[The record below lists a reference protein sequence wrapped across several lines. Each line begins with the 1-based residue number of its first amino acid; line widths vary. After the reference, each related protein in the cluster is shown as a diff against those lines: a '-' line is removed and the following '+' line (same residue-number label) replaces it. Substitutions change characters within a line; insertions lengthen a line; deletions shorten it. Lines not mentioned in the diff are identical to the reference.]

1 MTDPLHIA
9 EIEKSMKWCSDYL
22 SRSADAKTL
31 EPFFVRLFIIDAISS
46 YEKTIYDVVSQ
57 RAKHS
62 CDPEFSRYV
71 EKSMEMRGRP
81 FGSTWSFLLSV
92 HTDLYKDEFENS
104 LYKEKRNAYE
114 KLVKLRNIIAHG
126 GGTNMQLCEL
136 MDMHSDAKAVPC
148 LFASLFRRNLRGLP
162 A

>member
-1 MTDPLHIA
+1 MTDPSHIA
-9 EIEKSMKWCSDYL
+9 EIEKAMKWCRDYL
-22 SRSADAKTL
+22 GKSADARTL

-46 YEKTIYDVVSQ
+46 YEKTIYDVIVQ
-57 RAKHS
+57 RAMHS
-62 CDPEFSRYV
+62 CDPEFARYV

-81 FGSTWSFLLSV
+81 FGTTWRFLLSA

-104 LYKEKRNAYE
+104 LYKEKRIAYD
-114 KLVKLRNIIAHG
+114 KLVKLRNYIAHG
-126 GGTNMQLCEL
+126 GDTNMRLHEL